1 MIDAHPSVLENAII
15 EFPEGLPGFDNQNQF
30 VLLRP
35 PDLHPVLLLEN
46 ISEKTASLAVVAVDA
61 VDRGYRLTLTDE
73 DRQALGLEEEP
84 QIAANVLCL
93 AVIVLAGNGKAPTCN
108 LLAPIV
114 INPATRRAKQVIQ
127 MESDYSIAHKL
138 TGA

>member
-46 ISEKTASLAVVAVDA
+46 ISEKTADSDILRGCYRRGTRFNWKKRAFLRTLLVRHTYSVRTELAYERSYLTTEW
-61 VDRGYRLTLTDE
+61 RGFR
-73 DRQALGLEEEP
+73 GLP
-84 QIAANVLCL
+84 
-93 AVIVLAGNGKAPTCN
+93 GNGSRTSDFCAF
-108 LLAPIV
+108 LA
-114 INPATRRAKQVIQ
+114 
-127 MESDYSIAHKL
+127 HH
-138 TGA
+138 TGTVG